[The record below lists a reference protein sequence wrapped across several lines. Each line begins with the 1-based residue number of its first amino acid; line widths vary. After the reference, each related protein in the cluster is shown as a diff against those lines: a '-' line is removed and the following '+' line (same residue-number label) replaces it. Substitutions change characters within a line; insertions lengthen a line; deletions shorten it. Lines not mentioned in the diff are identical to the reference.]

1 MSTSPVKFAGSWL
14 RPHRAASPVPRCG
27 SWSAKRAFGNFTAA
41 STSCAWWPTTITT
54 GSASSAATARTAR
67 AMIGSPPSSCRTLAR
82 PERIRVPL
90 PAARMI
96 AATLL
101 VVIEVRDFPGV
112 GVLARRD
119 QPVTVEGAPFGHVD
133 GRAEE
138 ELDVV
143 GGVALGGQLV
153 VHDGLA
159 RVGVDFLIADQRH
172 LAMQFV
178 ERESGAERLG
188 RLLIDRDI
196 VLVDEAI
203 DDAAGAVRRMAS
215 GGDERRERRDNEKLA
230 VSVSEL
236 EFPRGHH
243 FFLNRASSLSCAPD
257 FAGGFAA
264 ASLGIKYS
272 QKLNRSLST
281 TRSAIGSRQLLL

>member
-27 SWSAKRAFGNFTAA
+27 SWSANRAFGKFTAA
-41 STSCAWWPTTITT
+41 STSRAWWPTTITT
-54 GSASSAATARTAR
+54 GSASSAANARSAR
-67 AMIGSPPSSCRTLAR
+67 AIIGSPPSSCRTLAR

-112 GVLARRD
+112 GVFARRD
-119 QPVTVEGAPFGHVD
+119 QPIAVEGAALGHVD
-133 GRAEE
+133 GCAKQ

-159 RVGVDFLIADQRH
+159 GVDVDFLIADKRH

-178 ERESGAERLG
+178 EREAGAERLG
-188 RLLIDRDI
+188 RLQIDRDI

-203 DDAAGAVRRMAS
+203 DDAARAVRRMAS
-215 GGDERRERRDNEKLA
+215 GGDERREHREEEKLGA
-230 VSVSEL
+230 
-236 EFPRGHH
+236 
-243 FFLNRASSLSCAPD
+243 SLSVLELP
-257 FAGGFAA
+257 
-264 ASLGIKYS
+264 
-272 QKLNRSLST
+272 R
-281 TRSAIGSRQLLL
+281 